1 MPPTRSGRQ
10 STRLSRIAP
19 EVIDISD
26 EDDVRQPRPVRR
38 RQSRSRKP
46 IFIDLTELSDDDDG
60 DVRRVSRHT
69 LLHGKKYDD
78 DDIDDGVPFPEIAF
92 QLPPPPTYEQV
103 LAEVEPGMRALGAP
117 DWAVDMAADLMFS
130 VEYELDYQTLL
141 QLDEVVETSHTN
153 VTHFMGTVNRARGNG
168 EKTRYELCTF
178 KNGMYLEFGIKLSK
192 ADVYEPPEWFA
203 EVTSAITDSMV
214 NLYDDTS
221 SQLDETTLCVMHA
234 LTMVAKLTN
243 VLARRVGLTSGY
255 DIVPFVD
262 GSWPPNEL
270 PPLVSDDAIDTL
282 GERER
287 RLYLEGYGVRDW
299 DEETWR
305 PLLFEAIGAPIDL
318 PLPDESGP
326 IEV

>member
-1 MPPTRSGRQ
+1 MPHP
-10 STRLSRIAP
+10 STEMAT
-19 EVIDISD
+19 VN
-26 EDDVRQPRPVRR
+26 
-38 RQSRSRKP
+38 
-46 IFIDLTELSDDDDG
+46 
-60 DVRRVSRHT
+60 
-69 LLHGKKYDD
+69 
-78 DDIDDGVPFPEIAF
+78 F
-92 QLPPPPTYEQV
+92 QKLKT
-103 LAEVEPGMRALGAP
+103 
-117 DWAVDMAADLMFS
+117 
-130 VEYELDYQTLL
+130 DYQRPPSPPGDS
-141 QLDEVVETSHTN
+141 QKSGPTSASN
-153 VTHFMGTVNRARGNG
+153 VQ
-168 EKTRYELCTF
+168 
-178 KNGMYLEFGIKLSK
+178 
-192 ADVYEPPEWFA
+192 DEPPQWFA

-234 LTMVAKLTN
+234 LTMVAKLSN

-262 GSWPPNEL
+262 GSWPPDEL
-270 PPLVSDDAIDTL
+270 PPLMSDDAIDTL